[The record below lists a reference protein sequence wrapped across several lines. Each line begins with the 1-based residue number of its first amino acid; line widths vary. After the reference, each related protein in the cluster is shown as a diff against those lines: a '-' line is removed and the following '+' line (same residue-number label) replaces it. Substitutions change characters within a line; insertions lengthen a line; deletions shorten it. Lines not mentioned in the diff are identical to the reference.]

1 MAVSASSL
9 DVAGIVS
16 QLMQVEQ
23 RPLVAL
29 TTKEATYQAKI
40 SAFGSIKSAVATFQT
55 AVRSLSD
62 PAKYNSNTANSSD
75 PTVMDATVSDTAAL
89 GSHSIEV
96 LQLAQA
102 QKLVAPGQSDAVSE
116 IGVGTIT
123 FDFGTITDA
132 ATPTFDAVTG
142 KYAGPGVGFVS
153 GNAVK
158 TITID
163 SAHNTL
169 EGIRDAINDG
179 NVGVT
184 ASIVNDGG
192 DSPYRL
198 VLSSVASG
206 KTQSMKISVSGDA
219 ALSDLLSNDPTGGS
233 AAQNLSQVATAQ
245 NAELK
250 VEGVFVSKTT
260 NSVDDVLA
268 GVTLKLYKAGTSTL
282 SVARDTTTMK
292 SSVQGFVTA
301 FNSMNKTLSDLEAYN
316 PATKTG
322 GVLLGDSS
330 VRTIMGQIRSMLV
343 APVAGLTGTNTTLLS
358 IGIKTQK
365 DGSFFLDANK
375 LQKAIDTNFKEI
387 AGIFTALGQPS
398 DSQIKF
404 VSSTAYTQIG
414 TYAVN
419 VSNIGASGGTAAGTI
434 GGASAEGSEQ
444 VLTGATGTAASGL
457 QLRILGGATGDRGTL
472 TFTRG
477 YADQL
482 DGLLTKFLANDG
494 VIASRTA
501 GLNQS
506 IKAIGSSR
514 DALNKRLANMQAN
527 YTKQYSALNTMMNR
541 MQSTSDSLTQMLDN
555 LPGISTSL

>member
-62 PAKYNSNTANSSD
+62 PAKYNSNTANSTD
-75 PTVMDATVSDTAAL
+75 PTVMDASVSDTAAL

-179 NVGVT
+179 KVGVT

-206 KTQSMKISVSGDA
+206 KTQSMKISTSGDA

-233 AAQNLSQVATAQ
+233 AAQNMSQVATAQ

-419 VSNIGASGGTAAGTI
+419 VSNTGASSGTAAGTI

>member
-23 RPLVAL
+23 KPLVAL
-29 TTKEATYQAKI
+29 NTKEANYQAKI
-40 SAFGSIKSAVATFQT
+40 SAFGSIKSAVAKFQT
-55 AVRSLSD
+55 AVQSLND
-62 PAKYNSNTANSSD
+62 PAKFNSNTANSTD
-75 PTVMDATVSDTAAL
+75 PTVMDASASDSAAI

-96 LQLAQA
+96 LKLAQA
-102 QKLVAPGQSDAVSE
+102 QKLVAPGQSNAVSE
-116 IGVGTIT
+116 IGVGTIS

-142 KYAGPGVGFVS
+142 KYAGPGVTFAS
-153 GNAVK
+153 SNAIK

-169 EGIRDAINDG
+169 EGIRDAINGG
-179 NVGVT
+179 NVGIT

-198 VLSSVASG
+198 VLSSISSG
-206 KTQSMKISVSGDA
+206 KTQSLKISVSGDA
-219 ALSDLLSNDPTGGS
+219 ALSNLLANDPTGT
-233 AAQNLSQVATAQ
+233 QNMSEVATAQ

-250 VEGVFVSKTT
+250 VDGVFVSKTT
-260 NSVDDVLA
+260 NTVDDVLQ
-268 GVTLKLYKAGTSTL
+268 GVSLKLQKAGTSTL
-282 SVARDTTTMK
+282 SVARDTVTMK

-301 FNSMNKTLSDLEAYN
+301 FNDMNNTLNSLSAYD
-316 PATKTG
+316 PATKTAG
-322 GVLLGDSS
+322 ILQSDSS
-330 VRTIMGQIRSMLV
+330 VRTIMGQMRSMMV
-343 APVAGLTGTNTTLLS
+343 TPISGLTGTNTTLYS

-365 DGSFFLDANK
+365 DGSLSLDANK
-375 LQKAIDTNFKEI
+375 LQNAIDTNFKDI
-387 AGIFTALGQPS
+387 AGIFTALGSPS

-404 VSSTAYTQIG
+404 VSSSANTQTG
-414 TYAVN
+414 TYAIN
-419 VSNIGASGGTAAGTI
+419 ASNLGTASSSAAGTI
-434 GGASAEGSEQ
+434 GGATAEGGVQTLS
-444 VLTGATGTAASGL
+444 GAIGTSASGL
-457 QLRILGGATGDRGTL
+457 QIQILGGATGDRGTV

-482 DGLLTKFLANDG
+482 NGLLSKFLANDG

-506 IKAIGSSR
+506 VKNIGSSR
-514 DALNKRLANMQAN
+514 DALNIRLARLQAN
-527 YTKQYSALNTMMNR
+527 YTKQFSALNTMMSQ
-541 MQSTSDSLTQMLDN
+541 MQSTSDALTQQLAN
-555 LPGISTSL
+555 LPGIKASL

>member
-23 RPLVAL
+23 KPLVAL
-29 TTKEATYQAKI
+29 STKEATYQAKI

-55 AVRSLSD
+55 AVRSLND
-62 PAKYNSNTANSSD
+62 PAKFNSNTANSTD
-75 PTVMDATVSDTAAL
+75 PTVMDVSVSDTAAL
-89 GSHSIEV
+89 GSQSIEV
-96 LQLAQA
+96 LKLAQA
-102 QKLVAPGQSDAVSE
+102 QKLVAPGQYSSVAAV
-116 IGVGTIT
+116 GVGTIT

-132 ATPTFDAVTG
+132 ATPTFDAVAG
-142 KYAGPGVGFVS
+142 KYAGPGVSFAS
-153 GNAVK
+153 SNAAK
-158 TITID
+158 NITID

-169 EGIRDAINDG
+169 EGIRDAINGG

-192 DSPYRL
+192 ASPYRL
-198 VLSSVASG
+198 VLSSAASG

-219 ALSDLLSNDPTGGS
+219 ALSNLLANDPAGGS
-233 AAQNLSQVATAQ
+233 VAQNMSEVATAQ
-245 NAELK
+245 NSELK
-250 VEGVFVSKTT
+250 VDGVFVSKTT

-282 SVARDTTTMK
+282 SVSRDTVTMK

-301 FNSMNKTLSDLEAYN
+301 FNSLNKTLRDLEAYN

-330 VRTIMGQIRSMLV
+330 VRTILGQINSMMV
-343 APVAGLTGTNTTLLS
+343 APIPGLKGTNTTLYS

-365 DGSFFLDANK
+365 DGSLSLDANK
-375 LQKAIDTNFKEI
+375 LQRAIDTNFKDI

-404 VSSTAYTQIG
+404 VSSTTATQAGI
-414 TYAVN
+414 YAVN
-419 VSNIGASGGTAAGTI
+419 VTNLGASGTSAAGTLGGTAAD
-434 GGASAEGSEQ
+434 GSGQ
-444 VLTGATGTAASGL
+444 ALTGATATPASGL
-457 QLRILGGATGDRGTL
+457 QIQILGGATGDRGTVS
-472 TFTRG
+472 FTRG
-477 YADQL
+477 YANQL
-482 DGLLTKFLANDG
+482 DSLLEKFLANDG

-506 IKAIGSSR
+506 VKAIGSSR

-527 YTKQYSALNTMMNR
+527 YTKQFSALNTMMSQ
-541 MQSTSDSLTQMLDN
+541 MQSTSDALTQQLAN
-555 LPGISTSL
+555 LPGIKASL